1 MLKKVFI
8 IIIIILSF
16 VFYGCSSMP
25 DARNSTVLLYL
36 SHKVEGP
43 IYIPRADSGKEYDK
57 PVDNTKAS
65 KKEKAKADT
74 SKKEDKTTATKTTKT
89 DTKEDKTKTATAKS
103 DTSKTEDKT
112 TTATAKADT
121 SKKQQE
127 KVDSSKK
134 EDKTTATKTTKTDTK
149 EDKTTATKTTKTD
162 TKEDKTKTATAKADT
177 SKTEDKTKTTTAT
190 AKADTSKKQQEKVD
204 SSKRNDINYQYVTN
218 TYNGYQTRVTDGRG
232 EMLILE
238 KPIRFAFEKY
248 NVTSDYNES
257 IKYVADYLKENT
269 NVRMVVEG
277 HTDRVGPKA
286 FNKGLSS
293 RRSRAVITKLTRAGI
308 KRDRLI
314 SSGVDF
320 RYLEYNLNRLNRRVE
335 FIIIRDDEDLANYKE
350 KVE

>member
-16 VFYGCSSMP
+16 VFYGCSSTP

-65 KKEKAKADT
+65 KKENAKVDA
-74 SKKEDKTTATKTTKT
+74 SKEDKTTAT
-89 DTKEDKTKTATAKS
+89 
-103 DTSKTEDKT
+103 
-112 TTATAKADT
+112 
-121 SKKQQE
+121 
-127 KVDSSKK
+127 
-134 EDKTTATKTTKTDTK
+134 
-149 EDKTTATKTTKTD
+149 TTKTD

-177 SKTEDKTKTTTAT
+177 SKTEDKTKTATAKADTSKKQQEKVDSSKKEDKTKTTTATAKSDTSKKQQDKVDSSKKEDKTKTTTAT
-190 AKADTSKKQQEKVD
+190 AKADTSKKQQDKVD

-277 HTDRVGPKA
+277 HTDRVGPKK

-308 KRDRLI
+308 KKDRLI

-335 FIIIRDDEDLANYKE
+335 FIIIRSDEDLANYKE

>member
-16 VFYGCSSMP
+16 VFYGCSSTP
-25 DARNSTVLLYL
+25 DTRNSTVLLYL

-89 DTKEDKTKTATAKS
+89 DAKEDKTKTATAKA

-112 TTATAKADT
+112 KTATAKADT

-134 EDKTTATKTTKTDTK
+134 EDKTTAK
-149 EDKTTATKTTKTD
+149 KTTKTD

-177 SKTEDKTKTTTAT
+177 SKTEDKTTTTT

-204 SSKRNDINYQYVTN
+204 SSKRNDITYYTTN

-308 KRDRLI
+308 KKDRLI

-335 FIIIRDDEDLANYKE
+335 FIIIRSDEDLANYKE

>member
-16 VFYGCSSMP
+16 VFYGCSSTP
-25 DARNSTVLLYL
+25 DTRNSTVLLYV
-36 SHKVEGP
+36 SRNIEGS

-89 DTKEDKTKTATAKS
+89 DTKEDKTKTATAEVG
-103 DTSKTEDKT
+103 TSKTEDK
-112 TTATAKADT
+112 
-121 SKKQQE
+121 
-127 KVDSSKK
+127 
-134 EDKTTATKTTKTDTK
+134 
-149 EDKTTATKTTKTD
+149 
-162 TKEDKTKTATAKADT
+162 
-177 SKTEDKTKTTTAT
+177 TAT

-204 SSKRNDINYQYVTN
+204 SSKRNDITYYTTN

-248 NVTSDYNES
+248 NVTSAYNES

-277 HTDRVGPKA
+277 HTDRVGPKK

-335 FIIIRDDEDLANYKE
+335 FIIIRSDEDLANYKE

>member
-16 VFYGCSSMP
+16 VFYGCSSTP
-25 DARNSTVLLYL
+25 DTRNSTVLLYL

-89 DTKEDKTKTATAKS
+89 DAKEDKTKTTTTSKA
-103 DTSKTEDKT
+103 DTSKTEDKTKT

-134 EDKTTATKTTKTDTK
+134 EDKTTATKTTKTDT
-149 EDKTTATKTTKTD
+149 T
-162 TKEDKTKTATAKADT
+162 EDKTKTATAKADT
-177 SKTEDKTKTTTAT
+177 SKTEDKTTTTT

-308 KRDRLI
+308 KKDRLI

>member
-16 VFYGCSSMP
+16 VFYGCSSTP
-25 DARNSTVLLYL
+25 DARNSTVLLYV

-43 IYIPRADSGKEYDK
+43 LYIPRADSGKEYDK

-65 KKEKAKADT
+65 KKEDKTTATKTTKTDTKEDKTKTSTAKSDTSKTEDKTTTATAKADT

-89 DTKEDKTKTATAKS
+89 DTKEDKTKT
-103 DTSKTEDKT
+103 T
-112 TTATAKADT
+112 TT
-121 SKKQQE
+121 S
-127 KVDSSKK
+127 
-134 EDKTTATKTTKTDTK
+134 
-149 EDKTTATKTTKTD
+149 
-162 TKEDKTKTATAKADT
+162 KADT

-277 HTDRVGPKA
+277 HTDRVGPKK
-286 FNKGLSS
+286 FNKGLSL

-308 KRDRLI
+308 KKDRLI

-335 FIIIRDDEDLANYKE
+335 FIIIRSDEDLANYKE

>member
-16 VFYGCSSMP
+16 VFYGCSSTP
-25 DARNSTVLLYL
+25 DTRNSTVLLYL

-89 DTKEDKTKTATAKS
+89 DAKEDKTKTATAKA

-134 EDKTTATKTTKTDTK
+134 EDKTTAKKTTKTDTK
-149 EDKTTATKTTKTD
+149 EDKK
-162 TKEDKTKTATAKADT
+162 
-177 SKTEDKTKTTTAT
+177 KTTTAT

-308 KRDRLI
+308 KKDRLI

>member
-25 DARNSTVLLYL
+25 DARNSTVLLYV
-36 SHKVEGP
+36 SRNIEGP

-112 TTATAKADT
+112 T
-121 SKKQQE
+121 
-127 KVDSSKK
+127 
-134 EDKTTATKTTKTDTK
+134 ATKTT
-149 EDKTTATKTTKTD
+149 TTS
-162 TKEDKTKTATAKADT
+162 KADT
-177 SKTEDKTKTTTAT
+177 SKTEDKTTTAT
-190 AKADTSKKQQEKVD
+190 AKADTSKKQQDKVD
-204 SSKRNDINYQYVTN
+204 SSKRNDITYYTTN

-248 NVTSDYNES
+248 NVTSAYNES

-277 HTDRVGPKA
+277 HTDRVGPKK

-335 FIIIRDDEDLANYKE
+335 FIIIRSDEDLANYKE
-350 KVE
+350 KVK

>member
-16 VFYGCSSMP
+16 VFYGCSSTP
-25 DARNSTVLLYL
+25 DTRNSTVLLYL

-57 PVDNTKAS
+57 PVDNTKDS
-65 KKEKAKADT
+65 KKEKAKADA
-74 SKKEDKTTATKTTKT
+74 SKKEDKTTAKKTTKT
-89 DTKEDKTKTATAKS
+89 DTKEDKTKTATTKS
-103 DTSKTEDKT
+103 
-112 TTATAKADT
+112 
-121 SKKQQE
+121 
-127 KVDSSKK
+127 
-134 EDKTTATKTTKTDTK
+134 
-149 EDKTTATKTTKTD
+149 
-162 TKEDKTKTATAKADT
+162 DT
-177 SKTEDKTKTTTAT
+177 SKTEDKTKTTTTT

-308 KRDRLI
+308 KKDRLI

>member
-1 MLKKVFI
+1 M
-8 IIIIILSF
+8 SF

-25 DARNSTVLLYL
+25 DARNSTVLLYV
-36 SHKVEGP
+36 SRNIEGP

-74 SKKEDKTTATKTTKT
+74 SKKEDKTKTATAKSDTSKTEDKTTATKTTKT

-127 KVDSSKK
+127 KVDSSK
-134 EDKTTATKTTKTDTK
+134 
-149 EDKTTATKTTKTD
+149 
-162 TKEDKTKTATAKADT
+162 
-177 SKTEDKTKTTTAT
+177 
-190 AKADTSKKQQEKVD
+190 
-204 SSKRNDINYQYVTN
+204 RNDITYYTTN

-248 NVTSDYNES
+248 NVTSAYNES

-277 HTDRVGPKA
+277 HTDRVGPKK

-335 FIIIRDDEDLANYKE
+335 FIIIRSDEDLANYKE

>member
-1 MLKKVFI
+1 
-8 IIIIILSF
+8 
-16 VFYGCSSMP
+16 
-25 DARNSTVLLYL
+25 
-36 SHKVEGP
+36 
-43 IYIPRADSGKEYDK
+43 
-57 PVDNTKAS
+57 
-65 KKEKAKADT
+65 
-74 SKKEDKTTATKTTKT
+74 
-89 DTKEDKTKTATAKS
+89 
-103 DTSKTEDKT
+103 
-112 TTATAKADT
+112 
-121 SKKQQE
+121 
-127 KVDSSKK
+127 
-134 EDKTTATKTTKTDTK
+134 
-149 EDKTTATKTTKTD
+149 
-162 TKEDKTKTATAKADT
+162 
-177 SKTEDKTKTTTAT
+177 
-190 AKADTSKKQQEKVD
+190 
-204 SSKRNDINYQYVTN
+204 
-218 TYNGYQTRVTDGRG
+218 
-232 EMLILE
+232 MLILE

>member
-16 VFYGCSSMP
+16 VFYGCSSTP
-25 DARNSTVLLYL
+25 DTRNSTVLLYL

-89 DTKEDKTKTATAKS
+89 DAKEDKTKTTTTSKA
-103 DTSKTEDKT
+103 DTSKTEDKTKT

-134 EDKTTATKTTKTDTK
+134 EDKTTAK
-149 EDKTTATKTTKTD
+149 KTTKTD

-177 SKTEDKTKTTTAT
+177 SKTEDKTTTTT

-308 KRDRLI
+308 KKDRLI

>member
-16 VFYGCSSMP
+16 VFYGCSSTP
-25 DARNSTVLLYL
+25 DTRNSTVLLYL

-89 DTKEDKTKTATAKS
+89 DAKEDKTKTTTTSKA

-112 TTATAKADT
+112 TTT
-121 SKKQQE
+121 
-127 KVDSSKK
+127 
-134 EDKTTATKTTKTDTK
+134 
-149 EDKTTATKTTKTD
+149 
-162 TKEDKTKTATAKADT
+162 
-177 SKTEDKTKTTTAT
+177 T

-308 KRDRLI
+308 KKDRLI

>member
-16 VFYGCSSMP
+16 VFYGCSSTP
-25 DARNSTVLLYL
+25 DTRNSTVLLYL

-89 DTKEDKTKTATAKS
+89 DTKEDKKKTATAKA

-149 EDKTTATKTTKTD
+149 EDKK
-162 TKEDKTKTATAKADT
+162 KTATAKADT

-190 AKADTSKKQQEKVD
+190 AKADTSKKQQDKAD
-204 SSKRNDINYQYVTN
+204 SSKRNDITYYTTN

>member
-25 DARNSTVLLYL
+25 DARNSTVLLYV
-36 SHKVEGP
+36 SRNIEGP

-74 SKKEDKTTATKTTKT
+74 SKKEDKTKTATAKSDTSKTEDKTTATKTTKT
-89 DTKEDKTKTATAKS
+89 DTKEDKTKTTTTSKA

-121 SKKQQE
+121 SKKQQ
-127 KVDSSKK
+127 D
-134 EDKTTATKTTKTDTK
+134 
-149 EDKTTATKTTKTD
+149 
-162 TKEDKTKTATAKADT
+162 
-177 SKTEDKTKTTTAT
+177 
-190 AKADTSKKQQEKVD
+190 KVD
-204 SSKRNDINYQYVTN
+204 SSKRNDITYYTTN

-248 NVTSDYNES
+248 NVTSAYNES

-277 HTDRVGPKA
+277 HTDRVGPKK

-335 FIIIRDDEDLANYKE
+335 FIIIRSDEDLANYKE
-350 KVE
+350 KVK

>member
-16 VFYGCSSMP
+16 VFYGCSSTP
-25 DARNSTVLLYL
+25 DARNSTVLLYV

-43 IYIPRADSGKEYDK
+43 LYIPRADSGKEYDK

-65 KKEKAKADT
+65 K
-74 SKKEDKTTATKTTKT
+74 
-89 DTKEDKTKTATAKS
+89 
-103 DTSKTEDKT
+103 
-112 TTATAKADT
+112 
-121 SKKQQE
+121 
-127 KVDSSKK
+127 
-134 EDKTTATKTTKTDTK
+134 K

-177 SKTEDKTKTTTAT
+177 SKTEDKTKTAT

-277 HTDRVGPKA
+277 HTDRVGPKK

-308 KRDRLI
+308 KKDRLI

>member
-16 VFYGCSSMP
+16 VFYGCSSTP
-25 DARNSTVLLYL
+25 DTRNSTVLLYL

-43 IYIPRADSGKEYDK
+43 IYIPRADSGKEYDE
-57 PVDNTKAS
+57 PVDNTKA
-65 KKEKAKADT
+65 

-89 DTKEDKTKTATAKS
+89 DTKEDKTKTTTTSKA

-112 TTATAKADT
+112 KTTTATTKADT

-149 EDKTTATKTTKTD
+149 EDKK
-162 TKEDKTKTATAKADT
+162 KTATAKADT
-177 SKTEDKTKTTTAT
+177 SKTEDKTTTTT

>member
-16 VFYGCSSMP
+16 VFYGCSSTP
-25 DARNSTVLLYL
+25 DTRNSTVLLYL

-89 DTKEDKTKTATAKS
+89 DTKEDKTKTATAKA

-112 TTATAKADT
+112 TTATAKSDT

-149 EDKTTATKTTKTD
+149 EDKK
-162 TKEDKTKTATAKADT
+162 KTATAKADT

>member
-16 VFYGCSSMP
+16 VFYGCSSTP
-25 DARNSTVLLYL
+25 DTRNSTVLLYL

-65 KKEKAKADT
+65 KKE
-74 SKKEDKTTATKTTKT
+74 DKTTATKTTKT
-89 DTKEDKTKTATAKS
+89 DTKEDKTKTTTTSKA
-103 DTSKTEDKT
+103 DTSKTKDKT
-112 TTATAKADT
+112 TTATAKSDT
-121 SKKQQE
+121 SR
-127 KVDSSKK
+127 K

-149 EDKTTATKTTKTD
+149 EDKTTTTS
-162 TKEDKTKTATAKADT
+162 KADT
-177 SKTEDKTKTTTAT
+177 IKTEDKTATAT
-190 AKADTSKKQQEKVD
+190 AKSDTSKKQQDKVD
-204 SSKRNDINYQYVTN
+204 SSKRNDITYYTTN

-248 NVTSDYNES
+248 NVTSAYNES

-277 HTDRVGPKA
+277 HTDRVGPKK
-286 FNKGLSS
+286 FNKGLSL

-308 KRDRLI
+308 KKDRLI

-335 FIIIRDDEDLANYKE
+335 FIIIRSDEDLANYKE

>member
-16 VFYGCSSMP
+16 VFYGCSSTP
-25 DARNSTVLLYL
+25 DTRNSTVLLYL

-89 DTKEDKTKTATAKS
+89 DAKEDKTKTATAKA

-112 TTATAKADT
+112 KTATAKADT

-134 EDKTTATKTTKTDTK
+134 EDKTTAKKTTKTDTK
-149 EDKTTATKTTKTD
+149 EDKK
-162 TKEDKTKTATAKADT
+162 
-177 SKTEDKTKTTTAT
+177 KTTTAT
-190 AKADTSKKQQEKVD
+190 AKADTSKKQQDKVD

-308 KRDRLI
+308 KKDRLI

-335 FIIIRDDEDLANYKE
+335 FIIIRSDEDLANYKE

>member
-16 VFYGCSSMP
+16 VFYGCSSTP
-25 DARNSTVLLYL
+25 DARNSTVLLYV

-43 IYIPRADSGKEYDK
+43 LYIPRADSGKEYDK

-65 KKEKAKADT
+65 K
-74 SKKEDKTTATKTTKT
+74 
-89 DTKEDKTKTATAKS
+89 
-103 DTSKTEDKT
+103 
-112 TTATAKADT
+112 
-121 SKKQQE
+121 
-127 KVDSSKK
+127 
-134 EDKTTATKTTKTDTK
+134 K

-204 SSKRNDINYQYVTN
+204 SSKKEDKTTATKTTKTDTKEDKTKTTTTSKADTSKTEDKTATAKSDTSKKQQEKVDSSKRNDITYYTTN

-248 NVTSDYNES
+248 NVTSAYNES

-277 HTDRVGPKA
+277 HTDRVGPKK

-335 FIIIRDDEDLANYKE
+335 FIIIRSDEDLANYKE

>member
-16 VFYGCSSMP
+16 VFYGCSSTP
-25 DARNSTVLLYL
+25 DTRNSTVLLYL

-65 KKEKAKADT
+65 KKEKAKADA
-74 SKKEDKTTATKTTKT
+74 SKEDKTTATKTTKT
-89 DTKEDKTKTATAKS
+89 DTKEDKTKTATAKA

-112 TTATAKADT
+112 TTATAKSDT

-127 KVDSSKK
+127 KVDSSK
-134 EDKTTATKTTKTDTK
+134 K

-308 KRDRLI
+308 KKDRLI

>member
-16 VFYGCSSMP
+16 VFYGCSSTP
-25 DARNSTVLLYL
+25 DARNSTVLLYV

-43 IYIPRADSGKEYDK
+43 LYIPRADSGKEYDK

-65 KKEKAKADT
+65 KKEDKTTATKTTKTDTSKKEDKTKTTTTSKADTSKTKYKTTTATAKADT

-89 DTKEDKTKTATAKS
+89 DTKEDKTKTTTTSKA

-112 TTATAKADT
+112 KTATATAKADT
-121 SKKQQE
+121 SKKQQ
-127 KVDSSKK
+127 D
-134 EDKTTATKTTKTDTK
+134 
-149 EDKTTATKTTKTD
+149 
-162 TKEDKTKTATAKADT
+162 
-177 SKTEDKTKTTTAT
+177 
-190 AKADTSKKQQEKVD
+190 KVD
-204 SSKRNDINYQYVTN
+204 SSKRNDITYYTTN

-248 NVTSDYNES
+248 NVTSAYNES

-277 HTDRVGPKA
+277 HTDRVGPKK
-286 FNKGLSS
+286 FNKGLSL

-308 KRDRLI
+308 KKDRLI

-335 FIIIRDDEDLANYKE
+335 FIIIRSDEDLANYKE

>member
-16 VFYGCSSMP
+16 VFYGCSSTP
-25 DARNSTVLLYL
+25 DTRNSTVLLYL

-89 DTKEDKTKTATAKS
+89 DTKEDKTKTATAKA

-112 TTATAKADT
+112 TTTTAKADT

-134 EDKTTATKTTKTDTK
+134 EDKTTATKTTKMDTK
-149 EDKTTATKTTKTD
+149 EDKK
-162 TKEDKTKTATAKADT
+162 KTATAKADT
-177 SKTEDKTKTTTAT
+177 SKTEDKTTTAT
-190 AKADTSKKQQEKVD
+190 AKADTSKKQQDKAD
-204 SSKRNDINYQYVTN
+204 SSKRNDITYYTTN
-218 TYNGYQTRVTDGRG
+218 TYNDYQTRVTDGRG

-308 KRDRLI
+308 KKDRLI

>member
-16 VFYGCSSMP
+16 VFYGCSSTP
-25 DARNSTVLLYL
+25 DTRNSTVLLYL

-89 DTKEDKTKTATAKS
+89 DTKEDKTKTATAK
-103 DTSKTEDKT
+103 
-112 TTATAKADT
+112 
-121 SKKQQE
+121 
-127 KVDSSKK
+127 
-134 EDKTTATKTTKTDTK
+134 
-149 EDKTTATKTTKTD
+149 
-162 TKEDKTKTATAKADT
+162 ADT
-177 SKTEDKTKTTTAT
+177 SKTEDKTTTAT

-308 KRDRLI
+308 KKDRLI

>member
-16 VFYGCSSMP
+16 VFYGCSSTP
-25 DARNSTVLLYL
+25 DTRNSTVLLYL

-65 KKEKAKADT
+65 KKEKAKADA
-74 SKKEDKTTATKTTKT
+74 SKEDKTTATKTTKT
-89 DTKEDKTKTATAKS
+89 DTKEDKTKTATAKA

-112 TTATAKADT
+112 TTATAKSDT

-149 EDKTTATKTTKTD
+149 EDKK
-162 TKEDKTKTATAKADT
+162 KTATAKADT

-308 KRDRLI
+308 KKDRLI

>member
-16 VFYGCSSMP
+16 VFYGCSSTP
-25 DARNSTVLLYL
+25 DTRNSTVLLYL

-65 KKEKAKADT
+65 KKENAKADT

-89 DTKEDKTKTATAKS
+89 DTKKEDKTKTATAKA

-149 EDKTTATKTTKTD
+149 EDKK
-162 TKEDKTKTATAKADT
+162 KTATAKADT

-190 AKADTSKKQQEKVD
+190 AKADTSKKQQDKAD

-277 HTDRVGPKA
+277 HTDRVGPKE

-320 RYLEYNLNRLNRRVE
+320 KYLEYNLNRLNRRVE

>member
-16 VFYGCSSMP
+16 VFYGCSSTP

-36 SHKVEGP
+36 SHKVEAP

-74 SKKEDKTTATKTTKT
+74 SKKEDKT
-89 DTKEDKTKTATAKS
+89 
-103 DTSKTEDKT
+103 KT
-112 TTATAKADT
+112 TTTSKADT
-121 SKKQQE
+121 SK
-127 KVDSSKK
+127 
-134 EDKTTATKTTKTDTK
+134 T

-162 TKEDKTKTATAKADT
+162 TKEDKTKTITTSKADT

-204 SSKRNDINYQYVTN
+204 SSKRNDITYYTTN

-248 NVTSDYNES
+248 NVTSAYNES

-277 HTDRVGPKA
+277 HTDRVGPKK

-335 FIIIRDDEDLANYKE
+335 FIIIRSDEDLANYKE
-350 KVE
+350 KVK

>member
-16 VFYGCSSMP
+16 VFYGCSSTP
-25 DARNSTVLLYL
+25 DTRNSTVLLYL

-89 DTKEDKTKTATAKS
+89 DTKEDKTKTATAKA

-112 TTATAKADT
+112 TTTTAKADT

-134 EDKTTATKTTKTDTK
+134 EDKTTAK
-149 EDKTTATKTTKTD
+149 KTTKTD

-177 SKTEDKTKTTTAT
+177 SKTEDKTTTTT

-204 SSKRNDINYQYVTN
+204 SSKRNDITYYTTN

-248 NVTSDYNES
+248 NVTSDYDES

-308 KRDRLI
+308 KKDRLI

-335 FIIIRDDEDLANYKE
+335 FIIIRSDEDLANYKE

>member
-16 VFYGCSSMP
+16 VFYGCSSTP
-25 DARNSTVLLYL
+25 DTRNSTVLLYL

-74 SKKEDKTTATKTTKT
+74 SK
-89 DTKEDKTKTATAKS
+89 
-103 DTSKTEDKT
+103 
-112 TTATAKADT
+112 
-121 SKKQQE
+121 
-127 KVDSSKK
+127 
-134 EDKTTATKTTKTDTK
+134 K

>member
-16 VFYGCSSMP
+16 VFYVCSSMP

-89 DTKEDKTKTATAKS
+89 DTKEDKTKTATAK
-103 DTSKTEDKT
+103 
-112 TTATAKADT
+112 
-121 SKKQQE
+121 
-127 KVDSSKK
+127 
-134 EDKTTATKTTKTDTK
+134 
-149 EDKTTATKTTKTD
+149 
-162 TKEDKTKTATAKADT
+162 ADT
-177 SKTEDKTKTTTAT
+177 SKTEDKTAT

-308 KRDRLI
+308 KKDRLI

>member
-25 DARNSTVLLYL
+25 DARNSTVLLYV
-36 SHKVEGP
+36 SRNIEGP

-89 DTKEDKTKTATAKS
+89 DTKEDKTKTATAK
-103 DTSKTEDKT
+103 
-112 TTATAKADT
+112 
-121 SKKQQE
+121 
-127 KVDSSKK
+127 
-134 EDKTTATKTTKTDTK
+134 
-149 EDKTTATKTTKTD
+149 
-162 TKEDKTKTATAKADT
+162 ADT
-177 SKTEDKTKTTTAT
+177 SKTEDKTAT

-204 SSKRNDINYQYVTN
+204 SSKRNDITYYTTN

-248 NVTSDYNES
+248 NVTSAYNES

-277 HTDRVGPKA
+277 HTDRVGPKK

-335 FIIIRDDEDLANYKE
+335 FIIIRSDEDLANYKE

>member
-16 VFYGCSSMP
+16 VFYGCSSTP
-25 DARNSTVLLYL
+25 DTRNSTVLLYL

-89 DTKEDKTKTATAKS
+89 DTKEDKK
-103 DTSKTEDKT
+103 
-112 TTATAKADT
+112 
-121 SKKQQE
+121 
-127 KVDSSKK
+127 
-134 EDKTTATKTTKTDTK
+134 
-149 EDKTTATKTTKTD
+149 
-162 TKEDKTKTATAKADT
+162 KTATAKADT

-308 KRDRLI
+308 KKDRLI

>member
-65 KKEKAKADT
+65 EKEKAKADT

-89 DTKEDKTKTATAKS
+89 EDKT
-103 DTSKTEDKT
+103 KT

-121 SKKQQE
+121 SKKQQD
-127 KVDSSKK
+127 KADSSKK

-149 EDKTTATKTTKTD
+149 EDKK
-162 TKEDKTKTATAKADT
+162 KTATAKADT

-277 HTDRVGPKA
+277 HTDRVGPKK
-286 FNKGLSS
+286 FNEGLSS

-308 KRDRLI
+308 KKDRLI

>member
-16 VFYGCSSMP
+16 VFYGCSSTP
-25 DARNSTVLLYL
+25 DTRNSTVLLYL

-65 KKEKAKADT
+65 KKETTKADT

-89 DTKEDKTKTATAKS
+89 DTKKEDKTKTATAKA

-112 TTATAKADT
+112 TTATTKADT

-149 EDKTTATKTTKTD
+149 EDKK
-162 TKEDKTKTATAKADT
+162 KTATAKADT

-190 AKADTSKKQQEKVD
+190 AKADTSKKQQDKAD

-308 KRDRLI
+308 KKDRLI

>member
-16 VFYGCSSMP
+16 VFYGCSSTP
-25 DARNSTVLLYL
+25 NARNSTVLLYV

-43 IYIPRADSGKEYDK
+43 LYIPRADSGKEYDK

-65 KKEKAKADT
+65 K
-74 SKKEDKTTATKTTKT
+74 
-89 DTKEDKTKTATAKS
+89 
-103 DTSKTEDKT
+103 
-112 TTATAKADT
+112 
-121 SKKQQE
+121 
-127 KVDSSKK
+127 
-134 EDKTTATKTTKTDTK
+134 K

-177 SKTEDKTKTTTAT
+177 SKTKDKTTTATTKTDTSKKEDKTTATKTTKTDTKEDKKKTATAEVDTSKTEDKTKTTTAT
-190 AKADTSKKQQEKVD
+190 AKADTSKKQQDKAD
-204 SSKRNDINYQYVTN
+204 SSKRNDITYYTTN

-248 NVTSDYNES
+248 NVTSAYNES

-277 HTDRVGPKA
+277 HTDRVGPKK

-308 KRDRLI
+308 KKDRLI

-335 FIIIRDDEDLANYKE
+335 FIIIRSDEDLANYKE